1 MQRADNG
8 KDLDARKDW
17 ISHKGK
23 VDLTQNWQGI
33 EMLLMI
39 DISQVLDFSWN
50 TLSPSPTNSLRAKS
64 NCFISADK
72 VRFKSSQVPFPLG
85 SPFLFYA
92 QGNIFNTNPL
102 QLSSDIKQMTCFD
115 LWEGSVLPHIS
126 GVASAALKGCLSLP
140 ELTPRVLRFQLLA
153 KEVMASAL
161 VTKFRA
167 VFPLAPL
174 CQTLLLWL
182 WK

>member
-1 MQRADNG
+1 MWEKQTSIFPTVFSQELHYLQPNTFLKQDGGSAD
-8 KDLDARKDW
+8 RT
-17 ISHKGK
+17 SREP

-50 TLSPSPTNSLRAKS
+50 TLSLSPTNSLRAKS

-72 VRFKSSQVPFPLG
+72 VRFKSSQIPFPLG

-92 QGNIFNTNPL
+92 QGNILNTNPL
-102 QLSSDIKQMTCFD
+102 QLSSEIKQMTCFD

-140 ELTPRVLRFQLLA
+140 ELTPRVLRLQLLA
-153 KEVMASAL
+153 KGSYGISS
-161 VTKFRA
+161 
-167 VFPLAPL
+167 
-174 CQTLLLWL
+174 CD
-182 WK
+182 